1 MYVETSVANFP
12 PYPRSSASI
21 AEVLIVNHLFSQKR
35 RNSGGGNESSTWDP
49 NSYISQKVIPNHRKG
64 AMNSSLLLR
73 RSRLALARSLTAATQ
88 PLPARQLSLSHVPM
102 RAFSSSE
109 SYKLSSFAEPEPTL
123 FIHQGATEAIAK
135 EDPDTLLRSDIRT
148 MGSLLGKVM
157 EESTLH
163 QVEGMRALAKKW
175 RADKTPEALQ
185 ALAVYAANLDNQ
197 GLQRVSRAFTH
208 FLALA
213 NAAEQHHRIRR
224 LGFSTASSGLY
235 SKPDSCGGVLPALL
249 KEHDP
254 EEIFEA
260 LRNQMTELVLTAH
273 PTGM

>member
-1 MYVETSVANFP
+1 M
-12 PYPRSSASI
+12 
-21 AEVLIVNHLFSQKR
+21 H
-35 RNSGGGNESSTWDP
+35 
-49 NSYISQKVIPNHRKG
+49 
-64 AMNSSLLLR
+64 SSLLLR
-73 RSRLALARSLTAATQ
+73 RSRLAVARSSTAATQ
-88 PLPARQLSLSHVPM
+88 PLTQFSLPSLTTSPFSSSYSYKLTARNLSLPRFST

-123 FIHQGATEAIAK
+123 FVHQAATDVTEK
-135 EDPDTLLRSDIRT
+135 EDPDAMLRSDIRA

-185 ALAVYAANLDNQ
+185 ALALYAANLDNHD
-197 GLQRVSRAFTH
+197 LQRVSRAFTH

-224 LGFSTASSGLY
+224 LGLTTASSGLY

-249 KEHDP
+249 KEHEP

-260 LRNQMTELVLTAH
+260 LTNQMTELVLTAH
-273 PTGM
+273 PTQVFNDDEYVFISLIMKYG